1 MRDFA
6 PTNAKLQVKRLYLI
20 LKILLALATLVFV
33 GAYFVGSIRETREI
47 SKCGF
52 EAARG
57 ESIVTIRNGTV
68 ARSGDIRIGASVGSD
83 NSFNLAFLDGTE
95 EEKFNVKECD
105 ILEYRAS
112 LDVLFIKVSKIR
124 SNTNWWSWVPGSNS
138 ASVELIILHTV
149 APHVIY

>member
-1 MRDFA
+1 MKSF
-6 PTNAKLQVKRLYLI
+6 YLI
-20 LKILLALATLVFV
+20 LKILLTLAVLVFV
-33 GAYFVGSIRETREI
+33 GAYFVGSIQETREV

-68 ARSGDIRIGASVGSD
+68 ASSGDIRIGASVGSD

-105 ILEYRAS
+105 MLEYKAS
-112 LDVLFIKVSKIR
+112 LDVLFVKVSKIR
-124 SNTNWWSWVPGSNS
+124 SNAIWWSWAPGSNN

-149 APHVIY
+149 APHVVY